1 MVLQRRLYWK
11 NISVNKR
18 LYSQLI
24 GNFLW
29 TALEMPNIKFFRNK
43 EKPFWFKIIFEI
55 PFVLISTK
63 S

>member
-1 MVLQRRLYWK
+1 MALQRRLYWK

-29 TALEMPNIKFFRNK
+29 TALEMSNIKFFRNK
-43 EKPFWFKIIFEI
+43 EKLFWFKIIFEI